1 MNFVRASQTSVLYDV
16 YDDFNAGNFSKLLLE
31 EAYDI
36 YKTNTG
42 SVDSFYEFRASISK
56 YAVAKDNNGYY
67 IYDETIAEA
76 FHDYY
81 LNGANASPASLVIV
95 DVLKSKL

>member
-1 MNFVRASQTSVLYDV
+1 MSNIIKV
-16 YDDFNAGNFSKLLLE
+16 K
-31 EAYDI
+31 
-36 YKTNTG
+36 
-42 SVDSFYEFRASISK
+42 DS
-56 YAVAKDNNGYY
+56 NGYY

-81 LNGANASPASLVIV
+81 LNGTDAAPASLVIV